1 MPRGFKNLNKKTQQ
15 TQQTQQT
22 TKKKRNENKR
32 AKRKTVGKQII
43 YYDNDELLQWIICDS
58 YVKENE
64 RKKLYKEN
72 EDIISYYE
80 NNIDYYTNLIQDLPY
95 INNPEYYDDLKTEQN
110 IKNMVLEYKKIKND
124 MKIEL
129 NKLLNTIEND
139 IQGTQIILND
149 ECIVQQLELFEIIS
163 QNF

>member
-1 MPRGFKNLNKKTQQ
+1 
-15 TQQTQQT
+15 
-22 TKKKRNENKR
+22 
-32 AKRKTVGKQII
+32 
-43 YYDNDELLQWIICDS
+43 
-58 YVKENE
+58 
-64 RKKLYKEN
+64 
-72 EDIISYYE
+72 
-80 NNIDYYTNLIQDLPY
+80 
-95 INNPEYYDDLKTEQN
+95 
-110 IKNMVLEYKKIKND
+110 

>member
-1 MPRGFKNLNKKTQQ
+1 MDRGQQQGFRFDQVFDQQ
-15 TQQTQQT
+15 TSSYI
-22 TKKKRNENKR
+22 E
-32 AKRKTVGKQII
+32 
-43 YYDNDELLQWIICDS
+43 YYDNDEILQWTICDS